1 MSRALFEL
9 PASLSELPMLSVSV
23 PFAADLSRSQLVLV
37 DFGSAELFVQ
47 NPFAKDTCDYLAGG

>member
-9 PASLSELPMLSVSV
+9 PASLSELPMLSV